1 MGTWHVLTKTRGQR
15 PLPPPPPLSKR
26 LGSLRL
32 QHGLLSVLNLH
43 SVKHPERERERE
55 RITPTQFCETRL
67 LLQHISSTSWSH
79 CGSFCVKRNHVGRRS
94 GSACDWSRAFD
105 FQHLCE
111 EGMYLCMYETAI
123 LPHCEVVLFLSLL
136 FFFVLPFVIRFPFCS

>member
-1 MGTWHVLTKTRGQR
+1 
-15 PLPPPPPLSKR
+15 
-26 LGSLRL
+26 
-32 QHGLLSVLNLH
+32 
-43 SVKHPERERERE
+43 
-55 RITPTQFCETRL
+55 
-67 LLQHISSTSWSH
+67 
-79 CGSFCVKRNHVGRRS
+79 VKRNHVGRRS